1 MDPEANWS
9 EAVALAG
16 RSVDGQA
23 LDLDDLVRLAELVL
37 ALNSWAINGGFPPKV
52 FAQKK

>member
-1 MDPEANWS
+1 VDPEANWS
-9 EAVALAG
+9 AG

-37 ALNSWAINGGFPPKV
+37 ALNNWAVNGGFPPKV